1 MTERKEKK
9 RICSEKRRE
18 KSRDAARYRRSRE
31 SEMFLQLAEELPLPL
46 SLTSHLDKASIMR
59 LVISFLRLQNLIA
72 TDKNDKCNDI
82 PSQLSLLFQ
91 ALDGFLMVVFQTGE
105 IIFLSENVTKHLG
118 PPQMELIGQS
128 LFDLIHPCDHEE
140 IREIL
145 HFKNDTAK
153 RKAGNEN
160 DFFIR
165 MKCTLTS
172 QGKTVNLKSASWKVM
187 HCMGKIKLLPSFQGT
202 MKGCWGC
209 LVLLCE
215 PIPFPNDLEATLN
228 NKMLL
233 TRHSM
238 DMKFTFCDKSVKD
251 VIGYEEKELLGH
263 SVYGYYHALDVNHIK
278 KSHHNLFTKGQV
290 STRQYRMLAK
300 HGGYIWMQTD
310 ATVIYSGCNT
320 QPHCVICMNY
330 ILSGPM
336 ETDLIL
342 SIEQAAH
349 LPVSSPSKNTKD
361 TLLVE
366 ENHLP
371 CEKLQ
376 KKSVDQTKMV
386 STPRDTIT
394 SQSFSQG
401 EVLRRYDHGQQ
412 YTDNMHHLLKPLYAD
427 EAEIQYQRRTDANAT
442 NKVLKSEVTNPGYA
456 AHPVIQYSANN
467 CCRPSHNLSSSSTA
481 NRNDA
486 IKVKEKYA
494 VPGEYSP
501 QLEMIE
507 KLFASDIESQ
517 SQAVCAMQGD
527 NDLDLDTLAPYIP
540 MDGEDFELTP
550 ITEEHMLHE
559 RNGSNFQDPL
569 SSSEYYKPTM
579 MSSVTQPQL
588 HPSMEKVFTP
598 QKKTDFIKQ
607 SLPLEQMSCNCWRAE
622 KNATGAHP
630 YYRGQGVPTPSQGGQ
645 PAVLWPPDS
654 TFKNATKQPASG
666 DWSFPPCGHTPQQY
680 FPYIQKARYNAVW
693 HPCQYK
699 GPPGPFLVN
708 SFKRKHETQFPSLQ
722 QQGLSECL
730 RDVSASPP
738 PFRKNKRIHS
748 SSNRENGKHS
758 QVEEDYS
765 WPKSDGITFLL
776 APAPDISNLPV
787 LNNLDCEVNAPLQ
800 GLTRLLQGRE
810 LLWVL
815 DEASRVMPATTAS
828 GLSERC

>member
-18 KSRDAARYRRSRE
+18 KSRDAARYRRSKE
-31 SEMFLQLAEELPLPL
+31 SEMFIQLAEQLPLPL

-72 TDKNDKCNDI
+72 TDNNDKCKDF
-82 PSQLSLLFQ
+82 PGQLSLLFQ
-91 ALDGFLMVVFQTGE
+91 ALEGFLMVVFQTGE

-153 RKAGNEN
+153 RKNRTEN

-165 MKCTLTS
+165 MKCTLTNH
-172 QGKTVNLKSASWKVM
+172 GKTVNLKSASWKVM
-187 HCMGKIKLLPSFQGT
+187 HCMGKTKLFPSFQGT

-215 PIPFPNDLEATLN
+215 PIPFPNDLEATLSS
-228 NKMLL
+228 KMLL

-238 DMKFTFCDKSVKD
+238 DMRFTFCDKSVKD
-251 VIGYEEKELLGH
+251 AIGYEEKELLGH
-263 SVYGYYHALDVNHIK
+263 SVYRYCHALDVHHIK
-278 KSHHNLFTKGQV
+278 KSHRNLFTKGQV
-290 STRQYRMLAK
+290 STKQYRMLAK

-310 ATVIYSGCNT
+310 ATVIYNGCNT
-320 QPHCVICMNY
+320 QPHCVICMNH

-349 LPVSSPSKNTKD
+349 LPVSSLPKNTKEA
-361 TLLVE
+361 LMVE
-366 ENHLP
+366 ENHLL

-376 KKSVDQTKMV
+376 KKSADQSEMV
-386 STPRDTIT
+386 STPRDTII
-394 SQSFSQG
+394 SHSFTQE
-401 EVLRRYDHGQQ
+401 EVLQRYDHGQQ
-412 YTDNMHHLLKPLYAD
+412 YTNHILRLLKPLYAD
-427 EAEIQYQRRTDANAT
+427 EAETDYRSRKDASAH
-442 NKVLKSEVTNPGYA
+442 NKVLKTEVTNAGYA
-456 AHPVIQYSANN
+456 AQPVLQYNANN
-467 CCRPSHNLSSSSTA
+467 CCRTVHNPSNNTA
-481 NRNDA
+481 TMNDA
-486 IKVKEKYA
+486 INTKEKY
-494 VPGEYSP
+494 VGKGDYSP

-517 SQAVCAMQGD
+517 SHALSATQGD

-550 ITEEHMLHE
+550 ITEEHIRHD
-559 RNGSNFQDPL
+559 RNVSSFQEPL
-569 SSSEYYKPTM
+569 SSSEYYQPTI
-579 MSSVTQPQL
+579 MSSVTQPQFL
-588 HPSMEKVFTP
+588 PTMEKIFTP
-598 QKKTDFIKQ
+598 QKKKDFIKQ
-607 SLPLEQMSCNCWRAE
+607 SVPVEKMSCNCWTAG
-622 KNATGAHP
+622 KNTTGAHP
-630 YYRGQGVPTPSQGGQ
+630 YYRGQGMPAPSQDGQ
-645 PAVLWPPDS
+645 PEIVWPPDS
-654 TFKNATKQPASG
+654 AFKSPTNQPASG
-666 DWSFPPCGHTPQQY
+666 YSSFTPCGHELQQY
-680 FPYIQKARYNAVW
+680 FPYIQKNRYNAVW

-699 GPPGPFLVN
+699 GPPGPLLVN
-708 SFKRKHETQFPSLQ
+708 GLKRKHETHFTPRQELT
-722 QQGLSECL
+722 ECMC
-730 RDVSASPP
+730 DINASAPL
-738 PFRKNKRIHS
+738 FRKNKRVHS
-748 SSNRENGKHS
+748 SPSTDCGRYSHA
-758 QVEEDYS
+758 QEDYN
-765 WPKSDGITFLL
+765 WLKSDGITFLL
-776 APAPDISNLPV
+776 DTAPHINNLPV

-815 DEASRVMPATTAS
+815 DEASSSVMPATAAS
-828 GLSERC
+828 SLCERC